1 MLVLNR
7 KVGEKICID
16 GAITVIV
23 NRIHGNRVSLAIE
36 APHDVHV
43 VRGELRPFV
52 ADLAPTAGN
61 DSRRGRTEK
70 WNAGVSAASQVP
82 ASEILAAEQLAHG

>member
-16 GAITVIV
+16 GQIVVTVS
-23 NRIHGNRVSLAIE
+23 RIQGSRVSLAID
-36 APHDVHV
+36 APKDVHV

-52 ADLAPTAGN
+52 AELQPGTSETTRRPPWPRPLRPAP
-61 DSRRGRTEK
+61 DPEPIHEPIRK
-70 WNAGVSAASQVP
+70 P
-82 ASEILAAEQLAHG
+82 